1 MVKYLWKSCLAVDGS
16 KYHTSSIA
24 YRSDQQHNAK
34 KQTSAQSMQR
44 NKSQKTINAGYLY
57 MLDRLAQYKHTSMND
72 WVAQIM
78 PFSIL
83 LASTFIRRVTIPQ
96 QNNQCYR
103 YIELLLF
110 FLMHLHKH
118 EEELML
124 QKPGFVVK
132 KICKYAWPSYQLPV
146 GFPGIYV
153 YLL

>member
-83 LASTFIRRVTIPQ
+83 LASTFIRRVAIPQ
-96 QNNQCYR
+96 QCVEGWRYR

-110 FLMHLHKH
+110 FLMTCIN
-118 EEELML
+118 M
-124 QKPGFVVK
+124 K
-132 KICKYAWPSYQLPV
+132 KSSCSRSQALWLKNM
-146 GFPGIYV
+146 
-153 YLL
+153 

>member
-1 MVKYLWKSCLAVDGS
+1 MDGS

-44 NKSQKTINAGYLY
+44 NKSQKPINAGYLY
-57 MLDRLAQYKHTSMND
+57 TLDRLAQYKHTSIND

-83 LASTFIRRVTIPQ
+83 LASTFIRRVAIPQ
-96 QNNQCYR
+96 HNNQCYR

-132 KICKYAWPSYQLPV
+132 EYVNTHDLSTSCWISRYLCIPFVECVPKISRYDT
-146 GFPGIYV
+146 
-153 YLL
+153 